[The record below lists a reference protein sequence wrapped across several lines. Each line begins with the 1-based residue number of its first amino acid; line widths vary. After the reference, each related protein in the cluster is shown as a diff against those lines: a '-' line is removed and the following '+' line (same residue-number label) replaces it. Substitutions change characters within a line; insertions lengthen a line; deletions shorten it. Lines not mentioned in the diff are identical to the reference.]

1 MPCKENVPAD
11 KRRNRTDPPR
21 SSPANASCSART
33 IADRSGQVSAPT
45 SCRKPGEKAIE
56 FPRQPD
62 AGILVRASLCQTSRV
77 CHSIAAIHRRR
88 SRRRSCAPTIESVPF
103 ERFCGRSAWK
113 EGEMDPLLLAPR
125 PTQGKGIRN
134 PRKPTC
140 FRRASPLFFF
150 LQVPSVS
157 TGQAAFRF
165 SFSSARRRPANSHR
179 LCANTAHAT
188 ASSRCSNP
196 LLLKGR
202 PRKSFFMIPIRPSV

>member
-1 MPCKENVPAD
+1 MF
-11 KRRNRTDPPR
+11 R
-21 SSPANASCSART
+21 
-33 IADRSGQVSAPT
+33 PT
-45 SCRKPGEKAIE
+45 SVATGQILRGPARQTPPARQERSRTGAGKYLPQQAVAIE